1 MHDQEHDCT
10 FQALTDK
17 ALRER
22 LALNAR
28 SGDPLAFSDEQLF
41 KLFRLSREA
50 RNRHR
55 GALISAELS
64 RRIIA
69 RARSFAF
76 RMKLVPHPYGEVSE
90 AAHEISTFIWEHVLT
105 SPKDAAYAEVAFGQL
120 FKRRGIDFIR
130 SLKLNQGGTK
140 VSVDE
145 HDDTDEESD
154 ALPAEEGHDA
164 LQDHETPEV
173 VAARNQEFAR
183 VNDKLRAILSDK
195 EYETYVLLNVADWQV
210 QEIAKLLNVSLKTV
224 NNYKN
229 NALAKIEKEF
239 KQ

>member
-1 MHDQEHDCT
+1 MHNREHDCT
-10 FQALTDK
+10 LEALTDK

-28 SGDPLAFSDEQLF
+28 GGDPLALSDEQLF
-41 KLFRLSREA
+41 GLFRLSHEA
-50 RNRHR
+50 GNKYR
-55 GALISAELS
+55 GDLISAELS
-64 RRIIA
+64 RRIVS
-69 RARSFAF
+69 RARSFAL

-90 AAHEISTFIWEHVLT
+90 AAYEISTFIWEHVLK
-105 SPKDAAYAEVAFGQL
+105 SPNDAAHAEVAFGQL

-130 SLKLNQGGTK
+130 SLKLNQSGTK

-154 ALPAEEGHDA
+154 ALPAEEANEA

-173 VAARNQEFAR
+173 VVARKQEFAR

-195 EYETYVLLNVADWQV
+195 EYETYVLLNAADWQV
-210 QEIAKLLNVSLKTV
+210 QEIAKFLNVSLKTV

-229 NALAKIEKEF
+229 RADAKIEKEF